1 MSESMLEQVK
11 RMAQGL
17 SLDDRVTLVDE
28 LAHSLGQEAA
38 DDQHGKPQSLRG
50 SWRGKFPEDF
60 DIDSALHEIRHEWEE
75 ELLDVAPGTQT
86 QEGADRR

>member
-1 MSESMLEQVK
+1 MSESLLEQVK

-17 SLDDRVTLVDE
+17 SLGDRMILVDE
-28 LAHSLGQEAA
+28 LAHSLGQELGE
-38 DDQHGKPQSLRG
+38 DERRKPQSLRG
-50 SWRGKFPEDF
+50 SWRGSFPEDV

-75 ELLDVAPGTQT
+75 ELQDIAPGTQK

>member
-17 SLDDRVTLVDE
+17 SLGDRMTLVDE
-28 LAHSLGQEAA
+28 LAHGLGQESA
-38 DDQHGKPQSLRG
+38 DGERRKPQSLRG
-50 SWRGKFPEDF
+50 SWGDNFPEDF

-75 ELLDVAPGTQT
+75 ELLDVAPETQK
-86 QEGADRR
+86 QEGPDRR

>member
-17 SLDDRVTLVDE
+17 SLGDRMTLVDE
-28 LAHSLGQEAA
+28 LAHSLGQESA
-38 DDQHGKPQSLRG
+38 DAEQTKPQSLRG
-50 SWRGKFPEDF
+50 TWCRNFPEDF

-75 ELLDVAPGTQT
+75 ELLDISPGTQK

>member
-1 MSESMLEQVK
+1 MSESLLEQVK

-17 SLDDRVTLVDE
+17 SLGDRMTLVDE
-28 LAHSLGQEAA
+28 LTHSLGQESAIERW
-38 DDQHGKPQSLRG
+38 KPQSLRG
-50 SWRGKFPEDF
+50 SWRGNFPEDL

-75 ELLDVAPGTQT
+75 ELLDIAPGTHK

>member
-17 SLDDRVTLVDE
+17 SLDDRLTLVDE

-38 DDQHGKPQSLRG
+38 DDQRNKPQSLRG

-75 ELLDVAPGTQT
+75 ELLNVASGTEK
-86 QEGADRR
+86 QEGH

>member
-17 SLDDRVTLVDE
+17 SLGDRMTLVDE
-28 LAHSLGQEAA
+28 LAHSLGQDSA
-38 DDQHGKPQSLRG
+38 DDERRKPQSLRG
-50 SWRGKFPEDF
+50 SWRGNFLEDV

-75 ELLDVAPGTQT
+75 ELLEITPGTQK
-86 QEGADRR
+86 EGADRR

>member
-38 DDQHGKPQSLRG
+38 DDQHRKPQSLRG

-75 ELLDVAPGTQT
+75 ELLNVASGTEK
-86 QEGADRR
+86 QEGH

>member
-17 SLDDRVTLVDE
+17 SLGDRMTLVDE
-28 LAHSLGQEAA
+28 LAHSLGQESA
-38 DDQHGKPQSLRG
+38 DDQRRKPLSLRG

-75 ELLDVAPGTQT
+75 ELLDVAPGTQS